1 MEKEI
6 NVYDDFNLI
15 DDLHNG
21 QIYLIKN
28 KMNEKCYIGQA
39 MCFIGNN
46 NSKWGT
52 YGRWKSHIREATRS
66 NQDHC
71 ILLNNAIRKYG
82 ENNFEVKTLI
92 KCSNNELDEYEIKFI
107 EEYNSVTPDGY
118 NLKSGGYSSKNN
130 EETILKMKQ
139 AHCGKEHS
147 EEVKNKIGKSQIGNR
162 RTVKKRTHEEDNN
175 LPKYIC
181 AIRRNED
188 LKGYGIRCFP
198 IGTNT
203 KEYLK
208 DIIFSIVKYNT
219 KENALQKAIEYLS
232 KLKEQYKYVDEEINI
247 IKEESIEK
255 SIIEKKENK
264 ILKKLPQYIY
274 PIIENN
280 KINGYYVDNIL
291 DKNGK
296 KYPKRFF
303 NEKTNRWNLDEA
315 KKFIEMLKYINENNI
330 ELKFTSIN
338 ELDVNDIEK
347 AFYQKYYLP
356 MYFNILRKKNEVI
369 GFCINGYPCDKFKD
383 GKYKKEYRLKTMKGI
398 RTLDEA
404 YLQGMEDLNDLK
416 KGYKEI

>member
-6 NVYDDFNLI
+6 NVYDNFNLI

-28 KMNEKCYIGQA
+28 KMNEKCYIGQS

-71 ILLNNAIRKYG
+71 VLLNNAIRKYG

-107 EEYNSVTPDGY
+107 KEYNSLTPNGY

-162 RTVKKRTHEEDNN
+162 RTVKKRIYEEDNN
-175 LPKYIC
+175 LPKYISSM
-181 AIRRNED
+181 RVNKD
-188 LKGYGIRCFP
+188 LKGYIICRFP
-198 IGTNT
+198 IGINK

-208 DIIFSIVKYNT
+208 DITFSIVKYNT

-232 KLKEQYKYVDEEINI
+232 KLKEQYKYVDEEVNI
-247 IKEESIEK
+247 IKEESVQK

-274 PIIENN
+274 PIIEDN

-291 DKNGK
+291 DNDGK
-296 KYPKRFF
+296 KYSKRFF

-330 ELKFTSIN
+330 ELKFTSID
-338 ELDVNDIEK
+338 ELNVNDIEK

-369 GFCINGYPCDKFKD
+369 GFCIK
-383 GKYKKEYRLKTMKGI
+383 
-398 RTLDEA
+398 
-404 YLQGMEDLNDLK
+404 
-416 KGYKEI
+416 